1 MTRFGKR
8 EKPCPSRA
16 LAARQRLAGRAGLLL
31 SVVLFV
37 ASLTTTAACSGG
49 GASEASATD
58 TPTATATSA
67 PAPTPTPLNSAE
79 FRGIP
84 LPAGAEMLGPGR
96 QIMGS
101 SEWLR
106 AFGPGSGYTRG
117 EITSYTAP
125 SDTPTLV
132 SFYRSEMLAW
142 GWQEVGWSRG
152 TTSGGATWGLYSRDI
167 ENAAAYIYISDT
179 TEHRLV
185 LVWATK

>member
-8 EKPCPSRA
+8 EKACPLRA
-16 LAARQRLAGRAGLLL
+16 LAARRRLAGRAGLLL

-37 ASLTTTAACSGG
+37 ASLTTTTACSGG

-67 PAPTPTPLNSAE
+67 PAPP
-79 FRGIP
+79 
-84 LPAGAEMLGPGR
+84 PAGAEMLGPGR

-152 TTSGGATWGLYSRDI
+152 TASGGATWGLYSRDI